1 MNAISTYFLLPS
13 TSQAKAN
20 NAKGAKMPVRQ
31 KIMINMDVITNEY
44 TIVKRMLK
52 TAWRISL
59 GKKSIY
65 SEIKR
70 MLHFVVYGFLIVID
84 LRTFLISTLRF
95 QTFP

>member
-1 MNAISTYFLLPS
+1 MNAISTNFLLPS

-31 KIMINMDVITNEY
+31 KRMINMNVITNEY
-44 TIVKRMLK
+44 TIVKRMLNR
-52 TAWRISL
+52 AWKISL
-59 GKKSIY
+59 GRKNIY

-70 MLHFVVYGFLIVID
+70 MLHFAVYGFFIAID